1 MVNGRSDMRPSTLA
15 GEEDEEEDLAWSET
29 KLRRER
35 RIEDLIVQEGIRQY
49 EQNVQILLGVLDN

>member
-49 EQNVQILLGVLDN
+49 EQNVQILLDVLDN